1 MVPTQTARR
10 ALDATTQER
19 LVQLVRDRLGTEG
32 VAFEPLAAGLGT
44 RHFVRI
50 RLESGSL
57 PSVVARIDEPEDPA
71 IRPAGAAPEP
81 ALEPLRKFL
90 EAAGLPVPASY
101 GRDAARG
108 IDLLEDL
115 GSESLAQTLE
125 AAGPGRRKHLIREAC
140 RWIPRLQSLARVDGI
155 AAFDRRLDATLFRY
169 KAEQVI
175 QWVLPRALPRPVGT
189 QDADVVRVAFEH
201 IADHCKSA
209 PLRLAHRD
217 YQSTNLHLRPGGKAG
232 AELAMIDF
240 QGAFLA
246 PPEYD
251 LVCLLQDPHA
261 GLDEH
266 EIDEQLEAVRT
277 QLPDAPTRE
286 DLRHR
291 FHLLTLTRC
300 GKDLSRYLYAAEVR
314 GDDRFTHLQ
323 QRLAGTVQHAAQA
336 VSGTHACLANLA
348 ELFAALPRAAEGS
361 HRVEDSSCER

>member
-1 MVPTQTARR
+1 MLPTHAARR
-10 ALDATTQER
+10 GLDAATRGR
-19 LVQLVRDRLGTEG
+19 LEQLVLDRLGTAG

-44 RHFVRI
+44 RRFVRI
-50 RLESGSL
+50 RLESGSVL
-57 PSVVARIDEPEDPA
+57 SVVARIEEPEDPA
-71 IRPAGAAPEP
+71 IRPAGVAPEP

-90 EAAGLPVPASY
+90 EDAGLPVPASY
-101 GRDAARG
+101 GRDAAHG

-115 GSESLAQTLE
+115 GPESLAKTLE
-125 AAGPGRRKHLIREAC
+125 AADPGRRKCLVGEAC
-140 RWIPRLQSLARVDGI
+140 RWIPRLQSLARADGI

-175 QWVLPRALPRPVGT
+175 EWVLSRALRRPIGT
-189 QDADVVRVAFEH
+189 QDADVVRAAFQH
-201 IADHCKSA
+201 VADHCNSA

-217 YQSTNLHLRPGGKAG
+217 YQSTNLHIRPDCEPG

-261 GLDEH
+261 GLGEH
-266 EIDEQLEAVRT
+266 EIDEQLETIRA

-300 GKDLSRYLYAAEVR
+300 GKDLARYFYAAETH

-323 QRLAGTVQHAAQA
+323 RRLAGSLQRAAQA
-336 VSGTHACLANLA
+336 VSGTHPSLANLA
-348 ELFAALPRAAEGS
+348 EIFDALPRAAAAPPRKEGP
-361 HRVEDSSCER
+361 SCER